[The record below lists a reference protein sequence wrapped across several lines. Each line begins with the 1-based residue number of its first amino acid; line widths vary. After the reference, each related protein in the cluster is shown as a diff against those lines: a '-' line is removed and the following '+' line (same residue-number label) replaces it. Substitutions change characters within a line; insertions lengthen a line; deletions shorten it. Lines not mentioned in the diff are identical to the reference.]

1 MVITPKVVGTL
12 RQRYAE
18 CSTTSKVFNRP
29 HPKMALYGYSMST
42 TSKVMHSV
50 RGGGGWCAEG
60 DRQCY
65 YSDGFNS
72 LPPKPKRGFIGSL
85 SSFMS

>member
-50 RGGGGWCAEG
+50 RGGGGVGVPKETGNVIILTGSILCHQSRRGA
-60 DRQCY
+60 
-65 YSDGFNS
+65 S
-72 LPPKPKRGFIGSL
+72 LVP
-85 SSFMS
+85 